1 MQHVPNF
8 LHKLG
13 VVNIG
18 DTLWLN
24 AYWYEMY
31 AFGKMPYE
39 YGNNCKT
46 VNNKK
51 RCTALVSYEWN
62 PDPPAGNEEE
72 FCGTF
77 GIYSRWKTE
86 GGKGTKIFQNGLQ
99 AIKCSNRTAKSFT
112 ARNICVKELKG
123 ACNIQNQIVTDASTD
138 TTTNTKT
145 TATTTPTTTM
155 ATKTAATTTTTATT
169 ITTATTDN
177 ITVGEKCGD
186 GWTPHSVGETVV
198 SKEDLLNGVNLE
210 EIVCLKK
217 FGLSTSKDDLCYKNG
232 ARRLYFTTTHETPMI
247 N

>member
-1 MQHVPNF
+1 M
-8 LHKLG
+8 
-13 VVNIG
+13 VNIG

-46 VNNKK
+46 VSNKK
-51 RCTALVSYEWN
+51 RCTALVSSEWN
-62 PDPPAGNEEE
+62 PDPPAGSEEE

-77 GIYSRWKTE
+77 GIYSRWRTE

-123 ACNIQNQIVTDASTD
+123 ACKIQNQIVTDASTD

-145 TATTTPTTTM
+145 TTTTKPITTT
-155 ATKTAATTTTTATT
+155 AKKTTSTTTTTATT
-169 ITTATTDN
+169 DD

-186 GWTPHSVGETVV
+186 GWVPHSVGVDELKVN
-198 SKEDLLNGVNLE
+198 KEDLIDNLNLE
-210 EIVCLKK
+210 DIICLKNL
-217 FGLSTSKDDLCYKNG
+217 GMSTWDDDLCSKKG
-232 ARRLYFTTTHETPMI
+232 ARRLYFTTTRKRTKFGDYYAKVILPGK
-247 N
+247 